1 MIGRLLS
8 NRYGAAIGGI
18 AIFCF
23 GMFALDGGEV
33 KCGSSV
39 MKPGDE
45 CVETRKGNSTTR
57 SFEEQKSHD
66 ELFRYGAI
74 GVGALMFVV
83 GTGLIVKRHVLDAGK
98 GDQAVAA
105 GDGYPPVPPQPQ
117 PYAQQGDPQQQAY
130 PQQGYPQQGY
140 PQQAQPQQFGAPQ
153 Q

>member
-23 GMFALDGGEV
+23 GVFALGGDEV
-33 KCGSSV
+33 KCGASV

-66 ELFRYGAI
+66 TLFRYGAI
-74 GVGALMFVV
+74 GAGALMFVV

-98 GDQAVAA
+98 SDQAVAA
-105 GDGYPPVPPQPQ
+105 GDGFPPPAPPQP
-117 PYAQQGDPQQQAY
+117 PVAP
-130 PQQGYPQQGY
+130 
-140 PQQAQPQQFGAPQ
+140 QPQGFGAPPQ
-153 Q
+153 A